1 MSAHLTLAPR
11 TFSSRIA
18 DLGFTAQLPVDW
30 ISHDLPNEDV
40 DFSNPTTLVPLALV
54 CAPHSVMVFGFAARP
69 AYDDGTLQDWAH
81 FLLKHNQLETRAF
94 GRDQVAGVP
103 AIVGEATQPSD
114 LGTMV
119 ARFAFLEDGNR
130 LLNLTVTAPELFA
143 DTLAQAWFEMLRSFT
158 LTTPRGSRF
167 KSEPAEDAPAPEPR
181 SLQSGREIVPATEPI
196 PATPAILDSDSGEPL
211 LLIVT
216 NENPPPPPSEEGHPS
231 FSDFALGD
239 DSISLDEDHP
249 MNVNLRNRGV
259 GLIPNIAGLSDRER
273 RATLAAGAILAQF
286 DVPYGWHVVDDGK
299 RTLVFEPSGKVQ
311 ISMNLIPREGREDPA
326 ILDDLERETRND
338 YPQPEFTRM
347 AVGRIQA
354 LGVRNIADGN
364 QPLEQYHM
372 LIPFSDDSRVLRAR
386 VTTTPEHAAKACN
399 LAELIL
405 NSCQF
410 PPPPASEESDGTPE
424 SGDQESEAL
433 PTKSTAAE
441 QPPADGKP
449 AWWREALELERN
461 DQLESA
467 EAHIHHQCQHL
478 GYAYAT
484 ADLYRLRMIRLKDA
498 GDAKGARD
506 AFQKA
511 SRFIR
516 FYASMATSGGE
527 GEALSLQRDEFRAQ
541 LVADYGGDP
550 ESEGRH

>member
-1 MSAHLTLAPR
+1 MSSNLQLAPK
-11 TFSSRIA
+11 TFPSRIA
-18 DLGFTAQLPVDW
+18 DLGFTAQLPIDW
-30 ISHDLPNEDV
+30 ISHNLPSEDV

-69 AYDDGTLQDWAH
+69 AYDDGTLQDCAN
-81 FLLKHNQLETRAF
+81 FLLKHNQLEPRAL

-119 ARFAFLEDGNR
+119 ARFAFLEDGNH
-130 LLNLTVTAPELFA
+130 LLNLTLTAPELFA
-143 DTLAQAWFEMLRSFT
+143 DTLAQAWIEMLRSFT
-158 LTTPRGSRF
+158 LTNPRGSRF
-167 KSEPAEDAPAPEPR
+167 KSEPVGNAAASEPR
-181 SLQSGREIVPATEPI
+181 SGREILPEAGPR
-196 PATPAILDSDSGEPL
+196 PATPIILDSDSGEPL
-211 LLIVT
+211 LPIVT
-216 NENPPPPPSEEGHPS
+216 NENPPPPPSEDGRPS
-231 FSDFALGD
+231 FHDFAVSD
-239 DSISLDEDHP
+239 DSNSLDDDHP

-259 GLIPNIAGLSDRER
+259 GLIPNIAELSDRER

-286 DVPYGWHVVDDGK
+286 DVPYGWHVLDDGK

-326 ILDDLERETRND
+326 ILDEIEHQTRND

-347 AVGRIQA
+347 AAGRIQA
-354 LGVRNIADGN
+354 LGVRNIADGD

-372 LIPFSDDSRVLRAR
+372 LIAFSDDSRVLRAR
-386 VTTTPEHAAKACN
+386 VTTTPDQATRACN

-410 PPPPASEESDGTPE
+410 PLAPASDESDGTPE
-424 SGDQESEAL
+424 SDGQESEAA
-433 PTKSTAAE
+433 PTESNAAE
-441 QPPADGKP
+441 QPPTDGRP

-461 DQLESA
+461 HRLEEA
-467 EAHIHHQCQHL
+467 EAHIQQQCQHM

-498 GDAKGARD
+498 GDVQGARE

-527 GEALSLQRDEFRAQ
+527 GEALSLQREEFRAQ
-541 LVADYGGDP
+541 LVADYGSDP
-550 ESEGRH
+550 ESEGRR